1 MDQFLIHSFA
11 NLKTPIELNLNDLQ
25 DFIWSFGGGQDRFRK
40 AGINGNLFSVT
51 LNGKRH
57 FACFSEF
64 ERDNFLSELYIYLED
79 KGLIKNGEIINDS
92 ERVNDINNLPVL
104 FKDDILIPGNTDY
117 KKIYENINSYI
128 TEIRNVLEVCIDGGV
143 PYQYINKYFL
153 RAKELDCFSM
163 YWRQWDSR
171 VGLDQDITDGLDL
184 DINDFVGIVGVLGPS
199 ITITDT
205 KLEYSKKCLNCGTYY
220 QEKGAKAV
228 FCSEA
233 CRSSYRR
240 KMKKEKARPSTS

>member
-1 MDQFLIHSFA
+1 MEQLLIHTFA
-11 NLKTPIELNLNDLQ
+11 NLKTPIEFNLNDLQ
-25 DFIWSFGGGQDRFRK
+25 DFIWTFGGGQNRFRK

-79 KGLIKNGEIINDS
+79 KGLIKNS
-92 ERVNDINNLPVL
+92 ENITDTKIVNNIKNFSVL
-104 FKDDILIPGNTDY
+104 FKDNILIPDNTDFQ
-117 KKIYENINSYI
+117 KICEKINSHI
-128 TEIRNVLEVCIDGGV
+128 DEIRGVLDVCINGGF
-143 PYQYINKYFL
+143 PYQFINKYFL
-153 RAKELDCFSM
+153 RAKELDSFSM
-163 YWRQWDSR
+163 CWKQWDSR
-171 VGLDQDITDGLDL
+171 IGLSQDTLDGLDL
-184 DINDFVGIVGVLGPS
+184 DINDFVDIVGVLGPS